1 MERDLLE
8 QKIQQCQMGSA
19 DAFAW
24 MLEEYGTR
32 LYGYFFRTTGSSGA
46 ADDLVQELFV
56 RLLEKIGEYRHEG
69 RFEHWLFRIAAN
81 LTRDYFRRQKKTPVF
96 FSVLEK
102 NNKDSSWPEGLAGN
116 EQETESPLERQEQM
130 DQLQDALKQLSDLD
144 REIILAR
151 HYGQLSFDQLAQ
163 QFQMPIG
170 TVLSKVHRG
179 LKILRRILT
188 ENEKE

>member
-24 MLEEYGTR
+24 MLEEYGPR
-32 LYGYFFRTTGSSGA
+32 LYGYFFRTTGSSGV

-116 EQETESPLERQEQM
+116 EKETESPLERQEQM

-151 HYGQLSFDQLAQ
+151 HYSQLSFDQLAQ

>member
-8 QKIQQCQMGSA
+8 QKIKLCQMGSA

-24 MLEEYGTR
+24 MLEEYGPR
-32 LYGYFFRTTGSSGA
+32 LYGYFFRTTGSPGA

-56 RLLEKIGEYRHEG
+56 RLLEKIREYRHEG

-102 NNKDSSWPEGLAGN
+102 AKENSQWPEELAGS
-116 EQETESPLERQEQM
+116 ESGTESPMERQEQM
-130 DQLQDALKQLSDLD
+130 DLLQKALQQLSDLD
-144 REIILAR
+144 RQIILAR
-151 HYGQLSFDQLAQ
+151 HYSQLSFDQLAQ

-179 LKILRRILT
+179 LKLLRRILT
-188 ENEKE
+188 ENEKK

>member
-1 MERDLLE
+1 
-8 QKIQQCQMGSA
+8 MGRP

-24 MLEEYGTR
+24 LLEEYGAR
-32 LYGYFFRTTGSSGA
+32 LYGYFFRTTGSAGV

-56 RLLEKIGEYRHEG
+56 RLLEKIGEYRHDG
-69 RFEHWLFRIAAN
+69 LFEHWLFRIAAN
-81 LTRDYFRRQKKTPVF
+81 LMRDHFRRQKKGPML

-102 NNKDSSWPEGLAGN
+102 NNKDSSWPEGLAGK

-151 HYGQLSFDQLAQ
+151 HYGQLSFDQLAR

-179 LKILRRILT
+179 LKMLRRILT

>member
-1 MERDLLE
+1 MERDLLD
-8 QKIQQCQMGSA
+8 QKIKLCQMGSA

-24 MLEEYGTR
+24 MLEVYGPR
-32 LYGYFFRTTGSSGA
+32 LYGYFFRTTGSSGT

-144 REIILAR
+144 RQIILAR
-151 HYGQLSFDQLAQ
+151 HYGQLSFDQLAR